1 MQAKGATLF
10 EVVYLDSGESVPVL
24 VGIGD
29 ALVAAEWAK
38 EQVPLPAKPELAGR
52 EPVEAEFLIEEY
64 RAEKAEIEAERQHI
78 AGLYACFLGA
88 QRAHL
93 PDTDHDHLYWLQ
105 RVTIPDDSAGEASP
119 AADEEPAE
127 GESVRPSS
135 AA

>member
-78 AGLYACFLGA
+78 AGPVSYTHL
-88 QRAHL
+88 RAHETVL
-93 PDTDHDHLYWLQ
+93 ELVCRLMLEKKKSPLLLMEYILL
-105 RVTIPDDSAGEASP
+105 IPRNL
-119 AADEEPAE
+119 
-127 GESVRPSS
+127 V
-135 AA
+135 